1 MTVARSVPQAYIVD
15 ALRTPTGRRRGGL
28 AHVHAADLGAHAL
41 RSLVDRNPIPAEDYD
56 DVVFGAIDTIGP
68 LSFNVARTAWLTAGL
83 PLTVPGVTID
93 RMCGSSQQAIHF
105 AAQAVMSG
113 TQDVV
118 IAGGVQTMSQI
129 PIGYAFEAAAPLG
142 HPDPFSK
149 SQGWVARFGTDPVSQ
164 FHGASLIAEKWGFS
178 REAMEVFS
186 LESHDR
192 ALRAQAEGRF
202 DREIVPLEG
211 VTKDET
217 PRRTSLE
224 KMASLDPLPGF
235 PRLTAGIASQTC
247 DAAAAVLIVSEAA
260 VKRYNL
266 TPRARIYHMSVMGDD
281 PIWMLTAPIPAS
293 KRAIGRAGL
302 SWSDIDV
309 VECNEAFASVPMAW
323 LAEIDFPHERF
334 NPNGGGISLG
344 HPIGATGAR
353 IMTTMLHELERTG
366 GRYGLQTMC
375 EGGGT
380 ANVTIIERLG

>member
-1 MTVARSVPQAYIVD
+1 MAARAEAYIID
-15 ALRTPTGRRRGGL
+15 AIRTPTGRRRGGL
-28 AHVHAADLGAHAL
+28 ARVHPADLGGHVL
-41 RSLVDRNPIPAEDYD
+41 RQIVDRNAIPAEEFD
-56 DVVFGAIDTIGP
+56 DVVFGCIDTVGP
-68 LSFNVARTAWLTAGL
+68 QSFNIARTSWLAAGL
-83 PLTVPGVTID
+83 PQTVPGVTID

-105 AAQAVMSG
+105 AAQGVMSG

-118 IAGGVQTMSQI
+118 IAGGVQCMSQI
-129 PIGYAFEAAAPLG
+129 PIGYAFGAAEPLG
-142 HPDPFSK
+142 LGDPFAG
-149 SQGWVARFGTDPVSQ
+149 SQGWVARYGAEPVNQ
-164 FHGASLIAEKWGFS
+164 FHGASMIAEKWGFS
-178 REAMEVFS
+178 REAMEVFAM
-186 LESHDR
+186 ESHTR

-217 PRRTSLE
+217 PRASTLE
-224 KMASLDPLPGF
+224 KMATLEPLPGF
-235 PRLTAGIASQTC
+235 PRLTAAIASQTC
-247 DAAAAVLIVSEAA
+247 DAAAAVLIVSEDA
-260 VKRYNL
+260 VKRHNL
-266 TPRARIYHMSVMGDD
+266 KPRARIHHMSVMGDD
-281 PIWMLTAPIPAS
+281 PIMMLTAPIPAS
-293 KRAIGRAGL
+293 KRAVARAGL
-302 SWSDIDV
+302 SWNDIDI

-323 LAEIDFPHERF
+323 LAEIDFPHARF